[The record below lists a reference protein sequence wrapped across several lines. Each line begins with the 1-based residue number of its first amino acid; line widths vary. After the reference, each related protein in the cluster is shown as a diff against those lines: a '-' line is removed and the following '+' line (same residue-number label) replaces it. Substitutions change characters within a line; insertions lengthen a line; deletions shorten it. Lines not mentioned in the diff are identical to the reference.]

1 MAGGNVLNSGEHGG
15 VEGTGIVE
23 EGADDLLNLFD
34 LEGGS
39 RVGGVKSGGLG
50 CS

>member
-1 MAGGNVLNSGEHGG
+1 MDSGEHGG
-15 VEGTGIVE
+15 VKGTGIVE
-23 EGADDLLNLFD
+23 EGADDLLDLFD
-34 LEGGS
+34 LEGGG